1 MLKPMKQRVE
11 EAFDNTD
18 AAKINNFMDL
28 TLSSWRQ
35 LSDNITRT
43 VIFIFLLA
51 GVFELLVNVNSI
63 KGITLGPLTFSNT
76 SLFQVFIPALVAYLL
91 YDVWSLVARWR
102 DHAAIYYAIVNRFE
116 PKLFESDLPG
126 MVAPVIRGPWSL
138 GSVSQREA
146 DRPTD
151 IFDQFIRVILLL
163 AGGIILPLAF
173 EFQAYYTLVH
183 RYGVGDI
190 LIWVSAVATIFFI
203 FTWIMKM
210 YLTSIEDYT
219 ID

>member
-1 MLKPMKQRVE
+1 MPKPMKQRVE

-18 AAKINNFMDL
+18 AAKIGKFTDL

-51 GVFELLVNVNSI
+51 GVFELLVSVNSI
-63 KGITLGPLTFSNT
+63 KELTLGPLTFSNT

-116 PKLFESDLPG
+116 PQLFESDLPG
-126 MVAPVIRGPWSL
+126 MVAPVIRGP
-138 GSVSQREA
+138 
-146 DRPTD
+146 
-151 IFDQFIRVILLL
+151 
-163 AGGIILPLAF
+163 
-173 EFQAYYTLVH
+173 
-183 RYGVGDI
+183 
-190 LIWVSAVATIFFI
+190 
-203 FTWIMKM
+203 
-210 YLTSIEDYT
+210 
-219 ID
+219 